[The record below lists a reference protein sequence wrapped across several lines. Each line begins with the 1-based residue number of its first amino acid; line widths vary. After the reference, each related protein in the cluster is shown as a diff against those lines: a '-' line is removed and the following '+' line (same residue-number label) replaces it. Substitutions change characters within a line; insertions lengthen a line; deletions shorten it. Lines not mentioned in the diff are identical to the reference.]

1 MGHLTFVSAG
11 DVPSEQHSC
20 FAHHSS
26 CFTQRFGSSESASI
40 SHPLSNA
47 GSTSS
52 VERPP
57 QSLSSFA
64 PKEKQQLSRSNGATV
79 RREARVPTEVHR

>member
-11 DVPSEQHSC
+11 DVPFEPHSY

-40 SHPLSNA
+40 SRPPSNA
-47 GSTSS
+47 GSTLS
-52 VERPP
+52 VERP
-57 QSLSSFA
+57 QQTLSSFA
-64 PKEKQQLSRSNGATV
+64 PKEKQQVSRFNGATV
-79 RREARVPTEVHR
+79 RREARAPTEVHR

>member
-11 DVPSEQHSC
+11 NVPFEQHSC

-40 SHPLSNA
+40 SRPLSNA
-47 GSTSS
+47 GSILL
-52 VERPP
+52 VERP
-57 QSLSSFA
+57 QQTLSSFA
-64 PKEKQQLSRSNGATV
+64 PKEKQQLSRFNGAIV

>member
-11 DVPSEQHSC
+11 DVPFEQQSC

-40 SHPLSNA
+40 SRPLSNA
-47 GSTSS
+47 GSTLS
-52 VERPP
+52 VERH
-57 QSLSSFA
+57 QQTLSSFA
-64 PKEKQQLSRSNGATV
+64 PKEKQQVSRFNGATV
-79 RREARVPTEVHR
+79 RREARVPTEVHH